1 MNDEEAVRVVLGIGR
16 FTITNGYKGV
26 SKVLNGRIKHLNKP
40 IFNTSEVLN
49 ENLSENK
56 EAIKALEKEYKQ
68 NGVDFKTREL
78 PDGKTE
84 LLFHAKDKNMIL
96 ATTEKNTP
104 QKQKKHKKKKKKKP
118 FFTKKPRKTKTI
130 QERIA
135 NAKAKEQQL
144 LKAKGVNKA
153 VSKGK
158 GMDLEM

>member
-96 ATTEKNTP
+96 ATTEKIMHDMQENP
-104 QKQKKHKKKKKKKP
+104 KKYIKKEHVL
-118 FFTKKPRKTKTI
+118 TKEPRKSKTM

-153 VSKGK
+153 VSKRK
-158 GMDLEM
+158 GMDLEI

>member
-40 IFNTSEVLN
+40 IYNASEVLN

-56 EAIKALEKEYKQ
+56 NAIKALEKEYKQ

-96 ATTEKNTP
+96 ATTEKIMHDMQENP
-104 QKQKKHKKKKKKKP
+104 KKYVKKEHVL
-118 FFTKKPRKTKTI
+118 TKENLKSQTI
-130 QERIA
+130 QQRIGR
-135 NAKAKEQQL
+135 AKLKQQEM

-158 GMDLEM
+158 GLDLEM

>member
-1 MNDEEAVRVVLGIGR
+1 MNDEEAVRAVLGIGK
-16 FTITNGYKGV
+16 FTISNIYRAVK
-26 SKVLNGRIKHLNKP
+26 KVIDDKNRKLSKP
-40 IFNTSEVLN
+40 IFNASEVLN

-96 ATTEKNTP
+96 ATTEKIMKDIQENP
-104 QKQKKHKKKKKKKP
+104 KKYIKKEHV
-118 FFTKKPRKTKTI
+118 FTKEPRKSKTM

>member
-96 ATTEKNTP
+96 ATTEKIMHDMQENP
-104 QKQKKHKKKKKKKP
+104 KKS
-118 FFTKKPRKTKTI
+118 KTM

>member
-40 IFNTSEVLN
+40 IFNASEVLN

-84 LLFHAKDKNMIL
+84 LLFHAKDINICSSMFNTTMPLSFFCLFFVGKNL
-96 ATTEKNTP
+96 T
-104 QKQKKHKKKKKKKP
+104 
-118 FFTKKPRKTKTI
+118 
-130 QERIA
+130 
-135 NAKAKEQQL
+135 
-144 LKAKGVNKA
+144 
-153 VSKGK
+153 
-158 GMDLEM
+158 